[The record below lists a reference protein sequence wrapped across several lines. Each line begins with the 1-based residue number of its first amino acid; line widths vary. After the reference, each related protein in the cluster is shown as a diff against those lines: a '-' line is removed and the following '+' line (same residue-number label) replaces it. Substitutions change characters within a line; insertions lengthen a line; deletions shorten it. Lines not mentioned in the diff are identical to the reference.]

1 MEPSQEGS
9 SADTPSLVPGD
20 WPCISRLQGSEV
32 IKGGF
37 APAALWSLVRAAA
50 GRHPPPPAGG
60 SLNGAGLCPRHRKAP
75 EFGPEG
81 KASSCGH
88 SSFSF
93 FHGLFTGSEEEL
105 RAGMTLISPGLRCG
119 AAEGLGGLLHQGP
132 QEGFQAFIV
141 FPLRASLTTARL
153 FPGQK
158 TPPPA
163 RDRMCPPGGG
173 GAGVQGTGQ
182 LVQQWGQG
190 QGPGGKCSEASVP
203 GWGLGEGV
211 GGGRPALQRWRC
223 SGRAAEGPFPRQCRL
238 GSDKG
243 WRIPRSVPCSPSPQ
257 EGCVDGQPHGT
268 GGPPSEDTFPLKHT
282 GVPGEREQ
290 SKVKTE

>member
-1 MEPSQEGS
+1 MWGSGRPGWASSSGTPGRFPSIYRLS
-9 SADTPSLVPGD
+9 ST
-20 WPCISRLQGSEV
+20 CISNYSTFVSWTED
-32 IKGGF
+32 
-37 APAALWSLVRAAA
+37 
-50 GRHPPPPAGG
+50 PPP
-60 SLNGAGLCPRHRKAP
+60 
-75 EFGPEG
+75 
-81 KASSCGH
+81 
-88 SSFSF
+88 
-93 FHGLFTGSEEEL
+93 
-105 RAGMTLISPGLRCG
+105 
-119 AAEGLGGLLHQGP
+119 
-132 QEGFQAFIV
+132 
-141 FPLRASLTTARL
+141 
-153 FPGQK
+153 
-158 TPPPA
+158 

-190 QGPGGKCSEASVP
+190 QGPGGKCSEASVL

>member
-20 WPCISRLQGSEV
+20 WPCISCLQGSEV

-93 FHGLFTGSEEEL
+93 FHGLFTGSEKEL

-119 AAEGLGGLLHQGP
+119 AAEGLGGLLPQGP

-158 TPPPA
+158 TPHPVTECVPPA
-163 RDRMCPPGGG
+163 GEGQGCRAQGSLCSNGAKVKALGENAQKPVFRAGGWVRGWEGGG
-173 GAGVQGTGQ
+173 QLCRDGAAQ
-182 LVQQWGQG
+182 
-190 QGPGGKCSEASVP
+190 
-203 GWGLGEGV
+203 
-211 GGGRPALQRWRC
+211 GGRPRALSPGSAAWAVTRDGGFPAVSPAPPAHKKCVWIASHMALEGHPQRT
-223 SGRAAEGPFPRQCRL
+223 
-238 GSDKG
+238 
-243 WRIPRSVPCSPSPQ
+243 RS
-257 EGCVDGQPHGT
+257 
-268 GGPPSEDTFPLKHT
+268 L
-282 GVPGEREQ
+282 
-290 SKVKTE
+290 

>member
-20 WPCISRLQGSEV
+20 WPCISCLQGSEV

-93 FHGLFTGSEEEL
+93 FHGLFTGSEKEL

-119 AAEGLGGLLHQGP
+119 AAEGLGGLLPQGP

-158 TPPPA
+158 TPPP
-163 RDRMCPPGGG
+163 PPVTECVPPRRGRGR
-173 GAGVQGTGQ
+173 GAGHRAACAAMGPRSRP
-182 LVQQWGQG
+182 WGKMLRSQ
-190 QGPGGKCSEASVP
+190 CS
-203 GWGLGEGV
+203 GLGAG
-211 GGGRPALQRWRC
+211 
-223 SGRAAEGPFPRQCRL
+223 
-238 GSDKG
+238 
-243 WRIPRSVPCSPSPQ
+243 
-257 EGCVDGQPHGT
+257 
-268 GGPPSEDTFPLKHT
+268 
-282 GVPGEREQ
+282 
-290 SKVKTE
+290 